1 MEKPSIS
8 TLEDLQRE
16 LEKEREKRK
25 VLKAQL
31 ERTAKEKADYV

>member
-1 MEKPSIS
+1 MENPSIS

-25 VLKAQL
+25 ILKAQL
-31 ERTAKEKADYV
+31 ERTAKEKEDHV